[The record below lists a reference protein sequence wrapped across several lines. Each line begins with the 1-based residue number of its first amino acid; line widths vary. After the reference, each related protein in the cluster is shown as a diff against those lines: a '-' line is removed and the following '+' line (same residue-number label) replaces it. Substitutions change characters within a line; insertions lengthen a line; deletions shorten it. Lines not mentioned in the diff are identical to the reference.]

1 MYKLQRVRNRCTQFA
16 TLYDLTAATAGI
28 HKERL
33 LQKTENYDG
42 RSRKRRTDVFFP
54 FPRRSMRVPTCLSP
68 LFPCLSSPRPFL
80 SLFLFFS
87 TVCCVRCVFSL
98 SLSLPKRN
106 GKSLRF
112 IYSGTRFVPSF
123 SFHLIF
129 ERCDFLDRSTFEKHD
144 SRWSVNSSLPSL
156 GEKRETEWKQYVSG
170 WWIVVGSFQ
179 VSVSDKFDHESICI
193 GRKIYFIYII
203 IILKIF

>member
-1 MYKLQRVRNRCTQFA
+1 MYKLQRVCNRCTQFA

-98 SLSLPKRN
+98 SLSL
-106 GKSLRF
+106 SLSEMESHYDSF
-112 IYSGTRFVPSF
+112 TVAHVLFSSF

-144 SRWSVNSSLPSL
+144 SRWSVNSSPLPR
-156 GEKRETEWKQYVSG
+156 GKEGNRMKTVR

-179 VSVSDKFDHESICI
+179 VSVSDKFDRESICI